1 MKDWH
6 NGAQIEGRNSPELHR
21 CNFVF
26 GEMQ

>member
-6 NGAQIEGRNSPELHR
+6 NGAQIEGRNSSKLHR